1 MIEQLQEELRTF
13 INPEKASFFPRFFKT
28 GPGEYAEGDKFLGVT
43 VPHQRALAKKYHK
56 RLTMAESLRLLKSE
70 WHEERLIA
78 LFVFVLKFQKG
89 EPQTKTNIFDL
100 YIENT
105 QYINNWDLVDASAD
119 KIVGAW
125 LYDSP
130 YKMQVLSKL
139 AESESLW
146 ERRITMIATFYYIKQ
161 GRADEAVDIATA
173 LLHDQHDLIQKAV
186 GWMLREV
193 GKRCDQQLLT
203 LFLDEHAATMP
214 RTTLRYAIEHLPAAS
229 KAHYMQMKNR

>member
-43 VPHQRALAKKYHK
+43 VPHQRALAKKYYK

-78 LFVFVLKFQKG
+78 LFVLVLKFQKG

-119 KIVGAW
+119 KIVERAVNELMPHHLCNYLYELAQKFNSFYEHNRVLGDERERLRIHLVGA
-125 LYDSP
+125 Y
-130 YKMQVLSKL
+130 
-139 AESESLW
+139 
-146 ERRITMIATFYYIKQ
+146 
-161 GRADEAVDIATA
+161 ADTLKNGLA
-173 LLHDQHDLIQKAV
+173 LLGINAPER
-186 GWMLREV
+186 M
-193 GKRCDQQLLT
+193 
-203 LFLDEHAATMP
+203 
-214 RTTLRYAIEHLPAAS
+214 
-229 KAHYMQMKNR
+229 